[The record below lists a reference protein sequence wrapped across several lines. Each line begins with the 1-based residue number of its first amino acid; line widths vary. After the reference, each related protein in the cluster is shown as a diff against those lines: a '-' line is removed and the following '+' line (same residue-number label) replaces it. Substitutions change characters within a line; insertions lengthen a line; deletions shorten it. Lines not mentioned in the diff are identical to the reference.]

1 MDRFVNKSDNS
12 KIGFC
17 VVVISGPSGSGKT
30 TVVSR
35 LEEESPVKLV
45 KTISAT
51 TRPPRKHEVAGQDYY
66 FLKPEEFDQRKQN
79 GEFLEFAEV
88 YRTGYWYGTLKSEVE
103 RARNSGGW
111 ALLEIDV
118 EGALNVMREY
128 PEALTIFLTTPSE
141 TVFEQRLRDRGTED
155 EVVIQKRLETA
166 RNELKF
172 ASRYRYTVI
181 NDRLDRAV
189 EEIKDLFCQHA
200 GECCE
205 HA

>member
-17 VVVISGPSGSGKT
+17 VVVISGPSGTGKT

-35 LEEESPVKLV
+35 LEEESPVKLI

-51 TRPPRKHEVAGQDYY
+51 TRPPRAHEVPGQDYH
-66 FLKPEEFDQRKQN
+66 FLSAEEFEQRKKN
-79 GEFLEFAEV
+79 GDFLEFAEV

-103 RARNSGGW
+103 RAGKSGGW

-128 PEALTIFLTTPSE
+128 PDALTIFLTTPSE

-155 EVVIQKRLETA
+155 EAVIQKRLEAA
-166 RNELKF
+166 RNEIKF

-181 NDRLDRAV
+181 NDQLDRAV
-189 EEIKDLFCQHA
+189 EEIKEIFCQHA
-200 GECCE
+200 GESCE

>member
-1 MDRFVNKSDNS
+1 MNKSDNS

-155 EVVIQKRLETA
+155 EAVIQKRLET
-166 RNELKF
+166 N
-172 ASRYRYTVI
+172 
-181 NDRLDRAV
+181 
-189 EEIKDLFCQHA
+189 
-200 GECCE
+200 
-205 HA
+205 